1 MYERM
6 KGMLALPEDP
16 MQNAAARQGL
26 LTAGAALLGGRGNL
40 GEILGGGLLA
50 GSQGYQGGLAQQQ
63 QQQYRQA
70 QTQQVEMENKRL
82 QAAAD
87 EPMQLQRILSGGQ
100 STPMGPPASL
110 PRIGGAPASGSSFG
124 AAPAPGSIA
133 PQAPADQ
140 YTTMMGYADRL
151 TQAGRVAQA
160 KPYYDMAEKL
170 RVKLMKRETLI
181 RDGKPVS
188 VLTYEDGREADS
200 AYEALPDNQVVDM
213 GGTQTIIDRNMPR
226 DGSAMRKSI
235 APEAQLSA
243 ETARRGQNMTDAR
256 QREANAITRQG
267 NQSQIVNDPLQGPM
281 LIDKGTGQARRV
293 MMNGQAIPGEAEA
306 KREASASKLIPLIKQ
321 ASGLIDGSTGSYW
334 GTAADHGARL
344 FGKATSGAENIAQLR
359 VLEGNIMMAQPR
371 MEGPQSNLDV
381 DLYRQMAAQ
390 VADPTLPNSTKK
402 AALKTLYTLYE
413 KYDPDAGKEG
423 NPFADPAPP
432 KVKSVKDLPK
442 KAAPA
447 QAYADAE
454 KERRY
459 QEFKRSQGK

>member
-1 MYERM
+1 MFERM

-70 QTQQVEMENKRL
+70 QTQQIDMENKRL

-110 PRIGGAPASGSSFG
+110 PRLGGAPASGASFG

-140 YTTMMGYADRL
+140 YATLMGYAERL

-170 RVKLMKRETLI
+170 RPKLMKQEARMVDGQRVMANVFEDGRTERVDGFAPDAEKLSFQNTGGSTVAL
-181 RDGKPVS
+181 DPFTGKPVNTIGNTVS
-188 VLTYEDGREADS
+188 
-200 AYEALPDNQVVDM
+200 PDA
-213 GGTQTIIDRNMPR
+213 R
-226 DGSAMRKSI
+226 
-235 APEAQLSA
+235 LSA
-243 ETARRGQNMTDAR
+243 ATAQRGQNMADAR
-256 QREANAITRQG
+256 SRQQLG
-267 NQSQIVNDPLQGPM
+267 QGKTPVGYRWTADGQSLE
-281 LIDKGTGQARRV
+281 
-293 MMNGQAIPGEAEA
+293 AIPGGPVMA
-306 KREASASKLIPLIKQ
+306 KTTEVQQKVSDAQSVIELLDVARPLIGKSTSSYGGAAVDQ
-321 ASGLIDGSTGSYW
+321 VARVFGASTEGS
-334 GTAADHGARL
+334 AAA
-344 FGKATSGAENIAQLR
+344 AQLKA
-359 VLEGNIMMAQPR
+359 LEGSLVSKMPKMS
-371 MEGPQSNLDV
+371 GPQSDKDV
-381 DLYRQMAAQ
+381 LLYKQMAGQIGDVTIPAENKLAAMQ
-390 VADPTLPNSTKK
+390 VIEEINRRYLNQVQAKKVPTV
-402 AALKTLYTLYE
+402 AE
-413 KYDPDAGKEG
+413 
-423 NPFADPAPP
+423 
-432 KVKSVKDLPK
+432 LPK

>member
-1 MYERM
+1 MFERM

-110 PRIGGAPASGSSFG
+110 PRLGGAPASGPSFG
-124 AAPAPGSIA
+124 TAPAPGPIA

-140 YTTMMGYADRL
+140 YAKLMDYAQRL
-151 TQAGRVAQA
+151 TEAGRVAQA

-170 RVKLMKRETLI
+170 RPKLMKQEARMVDGQRVMANVFEDGRTERVDGFAPDAEKLHFANTGGSTAAL
-181 RDGKPVS
+181 DPFTGKPVNTIGNTVS
-188 VLTYEDGREADS
+188 
-200 AYEALPDNQVVDM
+200 PD
-213 GGTQTIIDRNMPR
+213 
-226 DGSAMRKSI
+226 
-235 APEAQLSA
+235 AQLSA
-243 ETARRGQNMTDAR
+243 ATAQRGQNIARDSAAAADRRARDALG
-256 QREANAITRQG
+256 QG
-267 NQSQIVNDPLQGPM
+267 KTPVGYRWTADGKSLE
-281 LIDKGTGQARRV
+281 
-293 MMNGQAIPGEAEA
+293 AIPGGPVMA
-306 KREASASKLIPLIKQ
+306 KTTEVQQKVSDAQSVIELLDVARPLIGKSTSSYGGAAVDHVARVFG
-321 ASGLIDGSTGSYW
+321 ASTEGS
-334 GTAADHGARL
+334 AAA
-344 FGKATSGAENIAQLR
+344 AQLKA
-359 VLEGNIMMAQPR
+359 LEGSLVSKMPKMS
-371 MEGPQSNLDV
+371 GPQSDKDV
-381 DLYRQMAAQ
+381 LLYKQMAGQIGDVTIPAENKMAAMQ
-390 VADPTLPNSTKK
+390 VIEEINRRYLNQVQAKK
-402 AALKTLYTLYE
+402 V
-413 KYDPDAGKEG
+413 P
-423 NPFADPAPP
+423 
-432 KVKSVKDLPK
+432 SVAELPK

>member
-1 MYERM
+1 MFERM

-16 MQNAAARQGL
+16 MQNAATRQGL

-63 QQQYRQA
+63 QQQYRQSQLE
-70 QTQQVEMENKRL
+70 QTNLENKRL

-110 PRIGGAPASGSSFG
+110 PRLGGPPASVASFG

-140 YTTMMGYADRL
+140 YATLMAYAERL

-170 RVKLMKRETLI
+170 RPKLMKQEARMVDGQRVMANVFEDGRTERVDGFAPDAEKLNFQNTGGSTVAL
-181 RDGKPVS
+181 DPFTGKPVS
-188 VLTYEDGREADS
+188 TIRNSQSPDSVASVAQQERSSRRADERARDALGQGKTPVGYRWAADG
-200 AYEALPDNQVVDM
+200 
-213 GGTQTIIDRNMPR
+213 
-226 DGSAMRKSI
+226 KSL
-235 APEAQLSA
+235 E
-243 ETARRGQNMTDAR
+243 
-256 QREANAITRQG
+256 
-267 NQSQIVNDPLQGPM
+267 
-281 LIDKGTGQARRV
+281 
-293 MMNGQAIPGEAEA
+293 AIPGGPVMA
-306 KREASASKLIPLIKQ
+306 KTTEMQQKVSDAQSVIELLDVARPLIGKSTSSYGGAAVDQ
-321 ASGLIDGSTGSYW
+321 VARVFGASTEGS
-334 GTAADHGARL
+334 AAA
-344 FGKATSGAENIAQLR
+344 AQLKA
-359 VLEGNIMMAQPR
+359 LEGSLVSKMPKMS
-371 MEGPQSNLDV
+371 GPQSDKDV
-381 DLYRQMAAQ
+381 LLYKQMAGQIGDVTIPAENKMAAMQ
-390 VADPTLPNSTKK
+390 VIEEINRRYLNQVQAKK
-402 AALKTLYTLYE
+402 V
-413 KYDPDAGKEG
+413 P
-423 NPFADPAPP
+423 
-432 KVKSVKDLPK
+432 SVAELPK

>member
-1 MYERM
+1 MFERM

-16 MQNAAARQGL
+16 MHNAAARQGL

-100 STPMGPPASL
+100 SAPIAPPGSL
-110 PRIGGAPASGSSFG
+110 PRLGGAPASGASFG

-140 YTTMMGYADRL
+140 YVTLMGYAERL

-170 RVKLMKRETLI
+170 RPKLMKQEARMVDGQRVMANVFEDGRTERVDGFAPDAEKLNFQNTGGSTVAL
-181 RDGKPVS
+181 DPFTGKPVNTIRNSQSPDS
-188 VLTYEDGREADS
+188 VASVAQQERSSRRADERARDALGQGKTPVGYRWTADG
-200 AYEALPDNQVVDM
+200 
-213 GGTQTIIDRNMPR
+213 
-226 DGSAMRKSI
+226 KSL
-235 APEAQLSA
+235 E
-243 ETARRGQNMTDAR
+243 
-256 QREANAITRQG
+256 
-267 NQSQIVNDPLQGPM
+267 
-281 LIDKGTGQARRV
+281 
-293 MMNGQAIPGEAEA
+293 AIPGGPVMA
-306 KREASASKLIPLIKQ
+306 KTTEVQQKVSDAQSVIELLDVARPLIGKSTSSYGGAAVDQ
-321 ASGLIDGSTGSYW
+321 VARVFGASTEGS
-334 GTAADHGARL
+334 AAA
-344 FGKATSGAENIAQLR
+344 AQLKA
-359 VLEGNIMMAQPR
+359 LEGSLVSKMPKMS
-371 MEGPQSNLDV
+371 GPQSDKDV
-381 DLYRQMAAQ
+381 LLYKQMAGQIGDVTIPAENKMAAMQ
-390 VADPTLPNSTKK
+390 VIEEINRRYLNQVQAKK
-402 AALKTLYTLYE
+402 V
-413 KYDPDAGKEG
+413 P
-423 NPFADPAPP
+423 
-432 KVKSVKDLPK
+432 SVAELPK
-442 KAAPA
+442 KAAPT